1 MRSRESDD
9 TAAVAEAIIVVVLL
23 GVGLGMGTGALLGR
37 ASSAWPEGAV
47 IGGFTGLVVTIALE
61 ITLNISAF
69 LRERLPQ
76 MPWGKRETD
85 T

>member
-1 MRSRESDD
+1 MRSQELDD
-9 TAAVAEAIIVVVLL
+9 TAAVAEAIVFVVLL
-23 GVGLGMGTGALLGR
+23 GVGLGMGIGALSGWP
-37 ASSAWPEGAV
+37 SGSWPEGAA